1 MREAGGKTHPERP
14 QDRADDHH
22 AFHEDAKP
30 GGSEP
35 SIAHPLLSAVS
46 AVIDYDFTALDD
58 DYDIRQVR

>member
-1 MREAGGKTHPERP
+1 MRGSGTALNERARP
-14 QDRADDHH
+14 QFADDHH

-30 GGSEP
+30 GDPDG